1 MVEPVG
7 EGSWSRGLAHDGNL
21 FWTGARPMPL
31 RIALFGRGA
40 WGSTLQDLWQHQG
53 HAVRSWSRRDGGD
66 PAALLPGTDV
76 AVAAVAMAAVE
87 SLAER
92 LAPHWPADLPLL
104 SCTKGIDP
112 QHLITATQL
121 WQVQL
126 AAPMAV
132 LSGPNLA
139 SELGQG
145 LPAASV
151 ISSADPELAARL
163 QSELSSRSLRFY
175 TNTDPIGTEL
185 AGALKN
191 VMALAAGLC
200 DGLQLGA
207 NARASLLTRGL
218 AEMGVVLRGLGGCP
232 STLYGLAGLGDLLA
246 TATSPLSRN
255 YRCGL
260 LLAEGYAA
268 GEALRR
274 IGATVEGLRTAGA
287 AVALA
292 RRDGWS
298 LPICEQVVAVIEA
311 RCTPADAARA
321 LMGRELRPEDL
332 PASPPQLSA
341 GLAAP

>member
-1 MVEPVG
+1 MDPDT
-7 EGSWSRGLAHDGNL
+7 GSGAGLAHDGSQ
-21 FWTGARPMPL
+21 FCSGAWPMPL

-40 WGSTLQDLWQHQG
+40 WGTTLLELWQRQG
-53 HAVRSWSRRDGGD
+53 HQLRSWTRREGGD
-66 PAALLPGTDV
+66 PAALLGDCDL
-76 AVAAVAMAAVE
+76 AVAAVAMAGVEPLAVQ
-87 SLAER
+87 
-92 LAPHWPADLPLL
+92 LAPHWPEALPLL

-112 QHLITATQL
+112 QRLLSATQL
-121 WQVQL
+121 WEQQL
-126 AAPMAV
+126 PTPMAV

-139 SELGQG
+139 SELAGG

-151 ISSADPELAARL
+151 IASADPGLAARL
-163 QSELSSRSLRFY
+163 QGELSGETLRLY
-175 TNTDPIGTEL
+175 TNSDPIGTEV

-218 AEMGVVLRGLGGCP
+218 AEMGVVLQGLGGCP

-260 LLAEGYAA
+260 LLAEGCPAV
-268 GEALRR
+268 EALRR
-274 IGATVEGLRTAGA
+274 INATVEGLRTASA

-292 RRDGWS
+292 RREGWS
-298 LPICEQVVAVIEA
+298 LPICEQVVEVIEA
-311 RCTPADAARA
+311 RRSPLEASRA
-321 LMGRELRPEDL
+321 LMGRNLRPE
-332 PASPPQLSA
+332 SVPPHA
-341 GLAAP
+341 VG

>member
-1 MVEPVG
+1 
-7 EGSWSRGLAHDGNL
+7 
-21 FWTGARPMPL
+21 MPL

-40 WGSTLQDLWQHQG
+40 WGTTLLELWQQQG
-53 HAVRSWSRRDGGD
+53 HVVRSWSRRDGGE
-66 PAALLPGTDV
+66 PSALLADCDL
-76 AVAAVAMAAVE
+76 AVAAVAMAGVE
-87 SLAER
+87 PLAQQ
-92 LAPHWPADLPLL
+92 LVPHWPEGLPLL

-112 QHLITATQL
+112 QRLLTVSQL
-121 WQVQL
+121 WGQHL
-126 AAPMAV
+126 STPMAV

-139 SELGQG
+139 TELAAG

-151 ISSADPELAARL
+151 IASQDPALAAEL
-163 QSELSSRSLRFY
+163 QAHLSGESLRLY
-175 TNTDPIGTEL
+175 TNSDPIGTEV

-218 AEMGVVLRGLGGCP
+218 AEMDLVLQGLGGSP

-260 LLAEGYAA
+260 LLAEGCPAE
-268 GEALRR
+268 EAIRR
-274 IGATVEGLRTAGA
+274 IDATVEGLRTAAA

-292 RRDGWS
+292 RREHWS
-298 LPICEQVVAVIEA
+298 LPICEQVVEVIEA
-311 RCTPADAARA
+311 RRSPLEATRA
-321 LMGRELRPEDL
+321 LMGRTLRPESVNGGID
-332 PASPPQLSA
+332 P
-341 GLAAP
+341 